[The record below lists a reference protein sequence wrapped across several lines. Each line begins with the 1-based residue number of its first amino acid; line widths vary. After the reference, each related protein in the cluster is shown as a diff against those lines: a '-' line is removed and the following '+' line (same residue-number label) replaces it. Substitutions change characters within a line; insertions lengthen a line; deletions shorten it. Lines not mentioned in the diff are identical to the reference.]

1 MRLDEFD
8 FDLPRERIAQQ
19 PASPRDSAKLLVV
32 GNGNSD
38 CTVSDLPDIL
48 KPGDMLVVNETKVI
62 PVQLFGR
69 RGAAAITVTLHTDLS
84 HGRWRAFA
92 KPGRRLR
99 EGDRV
104 VFADSFSA
112 IVDGKAPNGDIT
124 LDFECTPAE
133 LFEALEAHGA
143 MPLPPYIR
151 RDGEGQLSD
160 RENYQTMFA
169 AQRGAIAAPTA
180 GLHFTPSL
188 MDRFASRGIGCTRI
202 TLHVG
207 IGTFLPVKVERLE
220 DHRMHSEYGIVSAR
234 AAAAINSARGGGGR
248 IVAVGTTCVRLLESA
263 VDESGIVHP
272 FEGDTDLFITPGWRF
287 RAIDLMMTNF
297 HLPKS
302 TLFALVCAY
311 AGHDRMLNVYQH
323 AIEMAY
329 RFYSYGDACLLSP
342 ERQEK

>member
-1 MRLDEFD
+1 MKIIL
-8 FDLPRERIAQQ
+8 LCQTCLVLILVCVMLG
-19 PASPRDSAKLLVV
+19 PAGA
-32 GNGNSD
+32 
-38 CTVSDLPDIL
+38 T
-48 KPGDMLVVNETKVI
+48 VI
-62 PVQLFGR
+62 P
-69 RGAAAITVTLHTDLS
+69 TVEEQETL
-84 HGRWRAFA
+84 
-92 KPGRRLR
+92 
-99 EGDRV
+99 
-104 VFADSFSA
+104 
-112 IVDGKAPNGDIT
+112 
-124 LDFECTPAE
+124 
-133 LFEALEAHGA
+133 
-143 MPLPPYIR
+143 
-151 RDGEGQLSD
+151 
-160 RENYQTMFA
+160 
-169 AQRGAIAAPTA
+169 
-180 GLHFTPSL
+180 
-188 MDRFASRGIGCTRI
+188 
-202 TLHVG
+202 
-207 IGTFLPVKVERLE
+207 ERLE
-220 DHRMHSEYGIVSAR
+220 DHRMHSEYGIVSAG